1 MWNAELNSNPVSISN
16 YLYGCTKYRG
26 SESLH
31 FPHDFLEGGKGGK
44 GELGKGGGGERGKR
58 EGDVASLYILFTFSR
73 NYLSSSLPLG
83 I

>member
-1 MWNAELNSNPVSISN
+1 MWNVELNSILSLYLTISMVVPNTADLNPYIFHMISWREE
-16 YLYGCTKYRG
+16 K
-26 SESLH
+26 
-31 FPHDFLEGGKGGK
+31 GGQGNGGK
-44 GELGKGGGGERGKR
+44 GERGKM